1 LLANLPK
8 KNTRRFRQVL
18 LTHGAEA
25 TLLAV
30 EGQRTVEQVR
40 TFPVPPVPL
49 SEIDDT
55 NGAGDAFV
63 GGFLSQLIQSKKIS
77 ECIDVGHYL
86 AGQVIRR
93 AGAEYPRTIDLSQ
106 MSKQ

>member
-1 LLANLPK
+1 MLANLPK